1 MPLKTGRLPV
11 RLTVFALAATMAAVP
26 ALADATTKKPK
37 PPSKATIAKLLKKAY
52 CGPTEAA
59 NGNII
64 ETATLSLTSVKIGA
78 PRLGKYRAD
87 GTPPNKKTKV
97 FPVRASYFCDY
108 TATALAN
115 PGSVANDKRFSG
127 DYVFFR
133 DEFGA
138 WTHRNKTHKAE
149 IVHGS

>member
-1 MPLKTGRLPV
+1 MLPKTARLPL
-11 RLTVFALAATMAAVP
+11 RLTALALAATIVAAP
-26 ALADATTKKPK
+26 AIADATAKKPK

-52 CGPTEAA
+52 CGPTVAA

-64 ETATLSLTSVKIGA
+64 ETATIKLTSVKIA
-78 PRLGKYRAD
+78 ASRLGRYRAD
-87 GTPPNKKTKV
+87 GTPPNKKTTV

-133 DEFGA
+133 DEFGT

-149 IVHGS
+149 TVPGS